1 MAFPKFKNQTQE
13 SLSAD
18 KLLFSIFLFAILS
31 ILAQA
36 SLILS
41 ASGRLPPQV
50 PIFYSRPWG
59 EAMLATPLALW
70 TLPAISALVSLVN
83 FSISIFLLSKNR
95 FLVRILFVVSLIV
108 SLTTLYN
115 TVKIISLLI

>member
-1 MAFPKFKNQTQE
+1 MTFPKFKNQTQE

-18 KLLFSIFLFAILS
+18 KLNFWIFLFAIIS

-50 PIFYSRPWG
+50 PLFYSRPWG
-59 EAMLATPLALW
+59 EAMLAAPLALW
-70 TLPAISALVSLVN
+70 ILPAICAFVGLVN
-83 FSISIFLLSKNR
+83 FSISIFLISNNR
-95 FLVRILFVVSLIV
+95 FLSRILFIVSFIV

-115 TVKIISLLI
+115 TIKIISLLI